1 MVFQNF
7 QIHIIINSFLDL
19 NNSQKFI
26 KPRKDL
32 KKNLKNLFA
41 LALANNNT
49 NSNTSKLSNL
59 SSSNKFSK
67 QIKKGSAYLLMIIY
81 DGDKILVTNSDDSL
95 PMIEIDENYSSQT
108 LNNDLQFL
116 IKVYAHLIWI
126 ISSSKGRKKIIMF

>member
-1 MVFQNF
+1 M
-7 QIHIIINSFLDL
+7 
-19 NNSQKFI
+19 
-26 KPRKDL
+26 

-59 SSSNKFSK
+59 SSNNKFSK

-81 DGDKILVTNSDDSL
+81 DGEKILVTNSDDSL

-116 IKVYAHLIWI
+116 IKVYAYLIWI
-126 ISSSKGRKKIIMF
+126 ISFSKGRKEIIILWNKKY